1 MLLPW
6 FITGPTDTQIRDYA
20 NRAPNRFKDPGNVF
34 LDRTF
39 YILGMW
45 KFMREFSTLDILAVP
60 YREYG
65 GKGNKSSQGPMNFR
79 GNVLEALHGYC
90 QERALQ
96 TRR

>member
-1 MLLPW
+1 MLAWTLIPHLALQELAHRKLLPC
-6 FITGPTDTQIRDYA
+6 FITGPTEAQIRGHA

-45 KFMREFSTLDILAVP
+45 KFMREFSTLDILEMP

-65 GKGNKSSQGPMNFR
+65 GK
-79 GNVLEALHGYC
+79 
-90 QERALQ
+90 
-96 TRR
+96 